1 MSRHIT
7 SHIGLL
13 FLLIVFLTY
22 FFSATVFCIGG
33 TMNSF
38 IFPVAVAVSI
48 ATVGKL
54 MGWDRQWGKMSLIS
68 LFAIT
73 VVTVACSFLSDNSF
87 DGNFYHQEGVIEI
100 YKGWNPYCQTYTDGS
115 KWVTHYA
122 KMLEIVSAAIMST
135 TGNLESGKLVNFMLI
150 AASIFLLTGMLTRI
164 FPQLSRKQVAIISLL
179 FLSNPIVITQSLT
192 FYNDY
197 ALYCCLLIVVSMFMY
212 TYNNIDDKITW
223 GIAVIATTIA
233 MGTKFTHFFYI
244 GLAWIFFI
252 ILLLWK
258 KRNTTAGKC
267 VIAGIIS
274 LLVGGLFLGWHPYI
288 TNTLGFGHPLYP
300 LMGGIADI
308 MTGNTPDIY
317 IDSIRFINF
326 IKSMMSSEIN
336 REWSNPLIP
345 IHLWNLINSLSYD
358 ARINGFGS
366 FFGLIFLSGII
377 LLITKCRNALTW
389 YIVGCLLLSC
399 FIFEQSWWARYIPFL
414 YAIPA
419 IAVLYTYLYNDKIT
433 RWSKYPRRIILSCA
447 LISSLCATAI
457 TGYTKLETT
466 IYLSSL
472 YNTIGDKQVKVCFHG
487 GKSFYY
493 KLDKAGINYVEVTSP
508 EDLDLSKSI
517 YLYGARE
524 YVIDAP
530 IVELSQEDYQSIT
543 APNWKKRLLRINSR
557 TLTP

>member
-7 SHIGLL
+7 FYIGLL

-22 FFSATVFCIGG
+22 FFSATLFCIGG
-33 TMNSF
+33 TMNPF
-38 IFPVAVAVSI
+38 VFPVAITVSI
-48 ATVGKL
+48 IAVGKL
-54 MGWDRQWGKMSLIS
+54 MGWNRQWGKMSLIS
-68 LFAIT
+68 LIAIT
-73 VVTVACSFLSDNSF
+73 AVTVACSFLSDNSF

-150 AASIFLLTGMLTRI
+150 AASIFLLTSMLTRV
-164 FPQLSRKQVAIISLL
+164 FPQLSRKQVTIISLL

-212 TYNNIDDKITW
+212 IYNGIDDKITW
-223 GIAVIATTIA
+223 SIAIISTTIA

-274 LLVGGLFLGWHPYI
+274 LLIGVLFLGWHPYI

-300 LMGGIADI
+300 LMGGTEDI

-317 IDSIRFINF
+317 VGSNRFVNF
-326 IKSMMSSEIN
+326 IKSMLSSEIH
-336 REWSNPLIP
+336 REWSHPLIP
-345 IHLWNLINSLSYD
+345 LHYWDLINTFIYD
-358 ARINGFGS
+358 TRINGFGS
-366 FFGLIFLSGII
+366 FFCIMFLSSII
-377 LLITKCRNALTW
+377 LLIKKCRNALTW
-389 YIVGCLLLSC
+389 YTVGCLLLCC

-414 YAIPA
+414 YAILP
-419 IAVLYTYLYNDKIT
+419 ISVLYTYLHSDKT
-433 RWSKYPRRIILSCA
+433 PWSKYLRRVILFCA
-447 LISSLCATAI
+447 LISSLCATAVA
-457 TGYTKLETT
+457 GYTKVETT
-466 IYLSSL
+466 AYLSLL
-472 YNTIGDKQVKVCFHG
+472 YKTIGDKQVKVYFHG

-493 KLDKAGINYVEVTSP
+493 KLDNASINYVEVASP

-524 YVIDAP
+524 YVIGAP

-543 APNWKKRLLRINSR
+543 APNWKKHLLRINSR
-557 TLTP
+557 TLIP